1 MTDNIL
7 TVEHLTVKYG
17 RHLALNDVSFELLD
31 RGSVVGLFG
40 QNGAGKTTLLR
51 VIAGLINRF
60 QGVVSP
66 RGSAVG
72 YLPDEPFL
80 YREMRISDV
89 VRTCDSLFED
99 FDSDIATSI
108 LRELRLPQ
116 SIKVASAS
124 KGMSEQVHLAMLLSR
139 RCRLYVFDEPL
150 AAVDPLTRDQLLTM
164 IHEYRTPGSTVLIS
178 THLIGGLENVF
189 DEALVVHQGSLVL
202 QDEVPNIVAR
212 GGLEQRFKEVVS
224 AVGA

>member
-7 TVEHLTVKYG
+7 TVERLTVKYG
-17 RHLALNDVSFELLD
+17 KHLALNDVSFEIMD
-31 RGSVVGLFG
+31 RGGVVGLFG

-66 RGSAVG
+66 RGSTVG

-99 FDSDIATSI
+99 FDSGIATSI

-116 SIKVASAS
+116 SIKVAAAS

-150 AAVDPLTRDQLLTM
+150 AAVDPLTRDRLLTM

-224 AVGA
+224 AVGT

>member
-150 AAVDPLTRDQLLTM
+150 GGDER
-164 IHEYRTPGSTVLIS
+164 
-178 THLIGGLENVF
+178 HLIGGLENVF